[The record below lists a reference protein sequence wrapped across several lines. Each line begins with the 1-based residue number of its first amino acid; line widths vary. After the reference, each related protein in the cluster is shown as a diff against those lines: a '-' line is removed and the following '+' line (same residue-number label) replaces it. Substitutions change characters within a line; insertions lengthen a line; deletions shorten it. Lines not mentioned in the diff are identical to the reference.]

1 MDEAA
6 RNMIDQ
12 LRVRPVE
19 PYADG
24 RPVAR
29 VIDVVGRSSGEP
41 RPFGVNVTALD
52 GRLYVCSATRA
63 RDWVR
68 NLVAA
73 GRCRVERDGPGGS
86 DTERR
91 PVMVEGHEAAR
102 VLATYLP
109 QAGYR
114 DPLLPFAPEAPVEE
128 IVRHVGRTAVL
139 RLDPAT

>member
-1 MDEAA
+1 MDETA
-6 RNMIDQ
+6 RKMIDR
-12 LRVRPVE
+12 LRAEPVE

-24 RPVAR
+24 RPVPR
-29 VIDVVGRSSGEP
+29 VIDVVGRRSGEP

-73 GRCRVERDGPGGS
+73 GRCRVERDGPGGA

-91 PVMVEGHEAAR
+91 PVMVEGNEAAR

-109 QAGYR
+109 QVEYR
-114 DPLLPFAPEAPVEE
+114 DPLLPFAPDAPVEE
-128 IVRHVGRTAVL
+128 ILPHVGRTAVL
-139 RLDPAT
+139 RLDPAA

>member
-6 RNMIDQ
+6 RKMIEH
-12 LRVRPVE
+12 LRAQPVE

-29 VIDVVGRSSGEP
+29 VIDVVGRRSGAA

-52 GRLYVCSATRA
+52 GRLYVCSATWA
-63 RDWVR
+63 RD
-68 NLVAA
+68 LVAA
-73 GRCRVERDGPGGS
+73 GRCRVERDGPGGA

-109 QAGYR
+109 QVEYR
-114 DPLLPFAPEAPVEE
+114 DPLLPFASDAPVEE
-128 IVRHVGRTAVL
+128 ILPHVGRTAVL
-139 RLDPAT
+139 RLDPVS